1 MAIWR
6 CNLPNYQTF
15 AANIKRLKIFV
26 DYWYY
31 FGMLMTERRN
41 RMTSARTEE
50 LHPASAGLHGLSS
63 GDVLLRLLDAQL
75 ASAQCL
81 YACLPAI
88 AQAVDVA
95 VQRFGAGGRL
105 IYAGAGS
112 SGLMALADCLELSG
126 TFGIPPE
133 RTPMLFAG
141 GVASLSNL
149 RGDVEDIAANGANDL
164 ARLDLTAR
172 DVVICVSASG
182 ATPYTVAI
190 AEAARRAGAS
200 VVGISNVVAILL
212 DTGPE
217 LIAGSTRMAAATAQK
232 IALNMFSTCLGVRL
246 GHVHDG
252 FMVNLRAENTKLQRR
267 AARLVAAI
275 AGCDEGAA
283 VEALGLTDGEVKPAI
298 LVAHGASRVEAA
310 DLLKASGG
318 HLAPALAARTT
329 RKS

>member
-1 MAIWR
+1 
-6 CNLPNYQTF
+6 
-15 AANIKRLKIFV
+15 
-26 DYWYY
+26 
-31 FGMLMTERRN
+31 
-41 RMTSARTEE
+41 MTSARTEE

-81 YACLPAI
+81 YPCIPAI

-95 VQRFGAGGRL
+95 ARRYGVGGRL

-126 TFGIPPE
+126 TYGIAPA

-141 GVASLSNL
+141 GVASLSDL
-149 RGDVEDIAANGANDL
+149 RGDVEDVAANGVNDL
-164 ARLDLTAR
+164 ARVDPTPR

-200 VVGISNVVAILL
+200 VVGIANVADSALLALADVAILL

-275 AGCDEGAA
+275 AGCDEGSAI
-283 VEALGLTDGEVKPAI
+283 EALGLTDGEVKPAI
-298 LVAHGASRVEAA
+298 LVAQGASRVEAA
-310 DLLKASGG
+310 DLLKVSGG

>member
-1 MAIWR
+1 
-6 CNLPNYQTF
+6 
-15 AANIKRLKIFV
+15 
-26 DYWYY
+26 
-31 FGMLMTERRN
+31 
-41 RMTSARTEE
+41 MTSARTEE

-95 VQRFGAGGRL
+95 AQHFGSGGRL

-126 TFGIPPE
+126 TFGIAPE

-149 RGDVEDIAANGANDL
+149 RGDVEDVAANGANDL
-164 ARLDLTAR
+164 ARLDPTAR

-200 VVGISNVVAILL
+200 VVGISNVADSTLLTLADVAILL

-283 VEALGLTDGEVKPAI
+283 IEALGRTDGEVKPAI

-318 HLAPALAARTT
+318 HLDPALAARTT

>member
-1 MAIWR
+1 MK
-6 CNLPNYQTF
+6 
-15 AANIKRLKIFV
+15 AAH
-26 DYWYY
+26 
-31 FGMLMTERRN
+31 
-41 RMTSARTEE
+41 TEE
-50 LHPASAGLHGLSS
+50 LHPASPGLHGLSS
-63 GDVLLRLLDAQL
+63 GDVLRRLLEAQL
-75 ASAQCL
+75 TSAQCL
-81 YACLPAI
+81 YAGLPAI
-88 AQAVDVA
+88 AQAVDLA
-95 VQRFGAGGRL
+95 VQRYGAGGRL

-133 RTPMLFAG
+133 RTPVLFAG

-149 RGDVEDIAANGANDL
+149 RGDVEDVAANGTNDL
-164 ARLDLTAR
+164 ARLAPTAR
-172 DVVICVSASG
+172 DLVICVSASG

-190 AEAARRAGAS
+190 AEAARQAGAS
-200 VVGISNVVAILL
+200 VMGISNVADSALLTLADVAILL

-252 FMVNLRAENTKLQRR
+252 FMVNLRAENTKLQQR

-283 VEALGLTDGEVKPAI
+283 IDALGRTDGDVKPAI
-298 LVAHGASRVEAA
+298 LVARGASRAEAA
-310 DLLKASGG
+310 ELLKASGG